1 MAMGQYRGKT
11 KAPAAFGRSQ
21 EPSYTASGAPY
32 TPYSPTAPKRQRKS
46 WKQYILSILAI
57 IYKAKVLL
65 LFGSLVISMLIY
77 GWAFGWAF
85 GVGIIAIIA
94 VHESGHVLANRI
106 KGLDASWPTF
116 IPFLGAI
123 ISLKQ
128 APRNADDEAFIGI
141 AGPIFGLVATLA
153 SYGLFLYTGDNVFRW
168 LAVFGFFMHI
178 FNLIPVVP
186 LDGGRTVAFL
196 GWKAWGPGLVGLA
209 ALLFINPMTASIYI
223 NPLTLII
230 LAFIIWNFVGRVR
243 HQPPASYNAIPAVHK
258 VVYTALWAGLMALSI
273 AGYYGAST
281 GMHV

>member
-1 MAMGQYRGKT
+1 MIMAKYTKT
-11 KAPAAFGRSQ
+11 KPSPTTPGIPPK
-21 EPSYTASGAPY
+21 PSYTSGGAPY
-32 TPYSPTAPKRQRKS
+32 TPYKPAHRQRKS
-46 WKQYILSILAI
+46 WKNYLLSILAI

-65 LFGSLVISMLIY
+65 LFGSLVISMLVY
-77 GWAFGWAF
+77 GIAFGWAF
-85 GVGIIAIIA
+85 GIGLVLIIA

-106 KGLDASWPTF
+106 KGLNASWPTF
-116 IPFLGAI
+116 IPFFGAI

-141 AGPIFGLVATLA
+141 AGPVFGLAATLI
-153 SYGLFLYTGDNVFRW
+153 SYGLFLYTGFSVFRW

-209 ALLFINPMTASIYI
+209 ALLFINPMTASISI
-223 NPLTLII
+223 DPLTFII

-243 HQPPASYNAIPAVHK
+243 HQPPASYNAIPRLHK
-258 VVYTALWAGLMALSI
+258 AVYTILWAGLMALSI
-273 AGYYGAST
+273 VGYFGAAAG
-281 GMHV
+281 VLLWR